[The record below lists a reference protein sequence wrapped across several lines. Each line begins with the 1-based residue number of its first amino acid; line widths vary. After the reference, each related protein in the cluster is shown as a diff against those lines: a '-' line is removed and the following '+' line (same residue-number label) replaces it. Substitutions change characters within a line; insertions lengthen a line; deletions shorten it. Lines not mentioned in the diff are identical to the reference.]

1 MNLGLLHPVECVDA
15 AVRELRAGR
24 APLQSV
30 EAYARQLLGWREY
43 CRILYVRHGAEL
55 ERGPF
60 AGYPRLPEPWY
71 APDVA
76 EHAEHVSP
84 FLPLGNAVR
93 RALAT
98 AYLDHISRLMIVN
111 SLGILHGAHPGGL
124 LRWFTELV
132 AADAHQWA
140 MVANLAHM
148 GNMEVAAAPSKKKRL
163 ARRAYVSSSAYLRR
177 MTDLPPGDWEDKLDA
192 AFYSY
197 VAAGSPGSAYY
208 RAALSGK
215 RYRSDEARWKTLA
228 VRAKS
233 ELAGVAEVKRR
244 S

>member
-1 MNLGLLHPVECVDA
+1 M
-15 AVRELRAGR
+15 
-24 APLQSV
+24 
-30 EAYARQLLGWREY
+30 
-43 CRILYVRHGAEL
+43 
-55 ERGPF
+55 
-60 AGYPRLPEPWY
+60 
-71 APDVA
+71 
-76 EHAEHVSP
+76 
-84 FLPLGNAVR
+84 R

-111 SLGILHGAHPGGL
+111 NLGILHGAHPGGL

-148 GNMEVAAAPSKKKRL
+148 GDMEVAEGGGSKKTKKKKRF

-197 VAAGSPGSAYY
+197 VAAGSPGAAYY

-215 RYRSDEARWKTLA
+215 RYRSDEARWKALA
-228 VRAKS
+228 VRAKA
-233 ELAGVAEVKRR
+233 ELAGK
-244 S
+244 